1 LTFNANK
8 ETEVRFIAPEAKVLV
23 VDDITTNLKVAEGLM
38 IPYKMQIDLCSS
50 GQEAIEKIKQV
61 SYDLVFMD
69 HMMPEMDGI
78 EATAHIRTWEAE
90 QQGVLAVPI
99 IALTANAVV
108 GMREMF
114 IEKGFNDFLAKPI
127 DISKLDEMLNRW
139 IPRGKKGIGDWG
151 LGIGDRSSE
160 LNVVSELSTTISN
173 NNPQSPVPSPQSLL
187 QGVDIQRGIS
197 MTGGTM
203 ALYRQVLNLFCK
215 DAEERLPGLQNVPET
230 SSLPGFVI
238 QVHALK
244 SASAS
249 IGASDI
255 SVKAAELE
263 AAGKAGDIDF
273 IREKLPGF
281 AEALTELVD
290 GISAWEDAV
299 KEGTPNGEAASNGKN
314 VHTEVLRLLHDLAA
328 ALENENAGDID
339 RILEEFEAAS
349 ASQTLDAK
357 TKEALEKISDNVLM
371 AEFDSA
377 EEIVRSL
384 LKG

>member
-1 LTFNANK
+1 MPAYSISIANTLNGVVSGLTFNANK

-23 VDDITTNLKVAEGLM
+23 VDDISTNLKVAEGLM
-38 IPYKMQIDLCSS
+38 MPYKMQVDLCSS
-50 GQEAIEKIKQV
+50 GQEAIEKIKLEN
-61 SYDLVFMD
+61 YDLVFMD

-90 QQGVLAVPI
+90 QGVLAVPI

-127 DISKLDEMLNRW
+127 DISKLDEMLNHW
-139 IPRGKKGIGDWG
+139 ILRGKK
-151 LGIGDRSSE
+151 GIGDRSSE
-160 LNVVSELSTTISN
+160 LNVASESSTTISN
-173 NNPQSPVPSPQSLL
+173 NNPQSLL

-203 ALYRQVLNLFCK
+203 ALYRQVLDLFCK
-215 DAEERLPGLQNVPET
+215 DAEERLPVLQNVPEVAV
-230 SSLPGFVI
+230 LHGFVI

-244 SASAS
+244 GSSAS
-249 IGASDI
+249 IGAAEI
-255 SVKAAELE
+255 STKAVKLE

-273 IREKLPGF
+273 IRENLSDF
-281 AEALTELVD
+281 AKALAELID
-290 GISAWEDAV
+290 GISAWENAA
-299 KEGTPNGEAASNGKN
+299 KEGIPNGEVASNGDYAH
-314 VHTEVLRLLHDLAA
+314 VEVSRLLHELAT

-339 RILEEFEAAS
+339 RILEELNA
-349 ASQTLDAK
+349 QNLDAE
-357 TKEALEKISDNVLM
+357 TKEALGKISDNVLM

-384 LKG
+384 LKR